1 MLGAADAMAKLDMKA
16 EAKAVLE
23 QLLERYPRSDAAVA
37 AKERLQALAPATPR
51 KKSPAPTRKRP

>member
-23 QLLERYPRSDAAVA
+23 QLLDRYPRSDAAAA
-37 AKERLQALAPATPR
+37 AKERLQTLAPTPA
-51 KKSPAPTRKRP
+51 KKKPAAKKRQ